1 MTENTFPSNYR
12 RVLELIP
19 RGSERPITNR
29 EIQRITGLS
38 ERAIR
43 EIVQRL
49 TVRYKIPIG
58 NVRGNSAGY
67 YFPTNDAERFQGM
80 IELDKQVTE
89 EHKRLEVIKY
99 GNLNEQDKY
108 LKGG

>member
-1 MTENTFPSNYR
+1 MAEKTLPSNYR

-19 RGSERPITNR
+19 KGSEHPITNR
-29 EIQRITGLS
+29 EIQTITGLN
-38 ERAIR
+38 ERTIR

-49 TVRYKIPIG
+49 TVLYQIPIG
-58 NVRGNSAGY
+58 ILRNNTPGY

-89 EHKRLEVIKY
+89 EQKRLEVIKY
-99 GNLNEQDKY
+99 GNLNEQEKY

>member
-1 MTENTFPSNYR
+1 MTLPSNYM

-19 RGSERPITNR
+19 TGSERPITNR
-29 EIQRITGLS
+29 EIQRITGLN
-38 ERAIR
+38 ERTIR

-49 TVRYKIPIG
+49 TISYKIPIG
-58 NVRGNSAGY
+58 TVRGYKSGY
-67 YFPTNDAERFQGM
+67 YFPTNDAECFQGM

-89 EHKRLEVIKY
+89 EQKRLEVIKY

-108 LKGG
+108 LKGGLV

>member
-1 MTENTFPSNYR
+1 MTLPDNYR

-19 RGSERPITNR
+19 TGSERPITNR

-49 TVRYKIPIG
+49 TVSYKIPIG
-58 NVRGNSAGY
+58 NVRGHNPGY

-89 EHKRLEVIKY
+89 EQKRLEVIKY

-108 LKGG
+108 LKGGLV

>member
-1 MTENTFPSNYR
+1 MELPKNYR

-19 RGSERPITNR
+19 KGSERPITNR
-29 EIQRITGLS
+29 EIQRLTGLN
-38 ERAIR
+38 ERTIR

-49 TVRYKIPIG
+49 TVSYRIPIG
-58 NVRGNSAGY
+58 TVRGHTAGY

-89 EHKRLEVIKY
+89 EQKRLEVIKY

-108 LKGG
+108 LQGG